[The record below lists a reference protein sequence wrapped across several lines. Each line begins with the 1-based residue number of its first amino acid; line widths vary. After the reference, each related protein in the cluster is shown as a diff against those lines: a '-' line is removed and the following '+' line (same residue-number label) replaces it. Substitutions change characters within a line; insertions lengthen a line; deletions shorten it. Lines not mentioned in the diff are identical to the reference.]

1 MSVDIRWKTITSGPD
16 GQELA
21 EKVRAFIHDKFQQ
34 ITLPRFI
41 SSVSVHSFDFG
52 KDCPEIEIKDICD
65 PLPEFYEEDDDDD
78 GGGGGGG
85 GGGREGGRPDA
96 DAAAAAQA
104 EQVHLDQLHDRISTS
119 TTAS

>member
-1 MSVDIRWKTITSGPD
+1 MAVDVRWETITASGP
-16 GQELA
+16 GGHELA

-78 GGGGGGG
+78 GGGSGR
-85 GGGREGGRPDA
+85 GGREGGRPDA

-104 EQVHLDQLHDRISTS
+104 EQVHLDQL
-119 TTAS
+119 